1 MEQSV
6 ERLFS
11 QELLSEAAS
20 RFHADAAQ
28 AKNLN
33 GFENYVY
40 EVYKSGKPYVLRL
53 THSSHRTKSEVES
66 ELIWINDLHSR
77 GINVSLVNQSVNGNL
92 VEAIEAED
100 TYFYAC
106 LFNKAPGASVKMDD
120 PFFDV
125 PLFEK
130 WGEIT
135 GELHTAAKDFDTAR
149 MDRPHWYEDD
159 LIELKKYLPE
169 EDQQIIEGNRELV
182 NQIRQLPDQNDV
194 YGLIHSDIHM
204 GNFFVHGGEI
214 HLFDFDDTMY
224 FHYISDIAIPL
235 YYTALWKYNELPLEG
250 RSAQG
255 EVFLKAFLKGYTRKS
270 EIEQEWIERL
280 PLFLKMRDYTLY
292 GVFHKQVDL
301 EKASERE
308 RALVKSLRER
318 LLSGE
323 PIVELDYTKI
333 FNGVSQEV

>member
-6 ERLFS
+6 ERLFT
-11 QELLSEAAS
+11 QQILSKAAS
-20 RFHADAAQ
+20 RFQTDATH

-40 EVYKSGKPYVLRL
+40 EVYKNGKPYVLRL

-92 VEAIEAED
+92 VEVIEAED

-106 LFNKAPGASVKMDD
+106 LFNKAPGASVKLDD
-120 PFFDV
+120 PVFDI

-135 GELHTAAKDFDTAR
+135 DELHTAAKDFDTKQI
-149 MDRPHWYEDD
+149 DRSHWYEDD
-159 LIELKKYLPE
+159 LIELGKYLSE
-169 EDQQIIEGNRELV
+169 EDQQIVEGNRELV
-182 NQIRQLPDQNDV
+182 EQIRRLPDHKEV

-204 GNFFVHGGEI
+204 GNFFFYEGEL

-235 YYTALWKYNELPLEG
+235 YYMTVWKNRELPLEE
-250 RSAQG
+250 RSREG
-255 EVFLKAFLKGYTRKS
+255 EVFLKAFLTGYANTS
-270 EIEQEWIERL
+270 VIDQEWIEKL
-280 PLFLKMRDYTLY
+280 PMFLKMRDYTLY

-301 EKASERE
+301 ENASERE
-308 RALVKSLRER
+308 GTLVKSLRER
-318 LLSGE
+318 LVNNE
-323 PIVELDYTKI
+323 PIVELDYAKI
-333 FNGVSQEV
+333 FCEVIQEV

>member
-11 QELLSEAAS
+11 QQLLSEAAS
-20 RFHADAAQ
+20 RFSADANQ

-40 EVYKSGKPYVLRL
+40 EVYKNGNPYVLRL
-53 THSSHRTKSEVES
+53 THSSHRTKLQVES

-106 LFNKAPGASVKMDD
+106 LFNKAPGASVKLDD

-135 GELHTAAKDFDTAR
+135 GELHSAAKDFDTSKIN
-149 MDRPHWYEDD
+149 RPHWYEDD
-159 LIELKKYLPE
+159 LIELKRYLPE
-169 EDQQIIEGNRELV
+169 QDRKIIGGNRELV
-182 NQIRQLPDQNDV
+182 GQIKELPNHKNV

-204 GNFFVHGGEI
+204 GNFFVHKGEI

-235 YYTALWKYNELPLEG
+235 YYMTLWKNRELPLEE
-250 RSAQG
+250 RSRQG
-255 EVFLKAFLKGYTRKS
+255 EVFLKAFLTGYARKS
-270 EIEQEWIERL
+270 VIEQEWIERL
-280 PLFLKMRDYTLY
+280 PMFLKMRDYTLY

-318 LLSGE
+318 LISGE
-323 PIVELDYTKI
+323 PIVELDYAEI
-333 FNGVSQEV
+333 FNGVNR